1 MTIDRSVPQGSILGP
16 VLFNVYID
24 DIVKKVKNVNVT
36 LFADDCCIL
45 YSDNNLNALMNV
57 VNDDLGCT
65 YEWTVANK
73 LSLNL
78 SKCHYMLFTRK
89 KVFLQMIFQLISI
102 MKVLKGFLQLIFW
115 VLSRITSSLG
125 EIMLIV
131 WSTK

>member
-1 MTIDRSVPQGSILGP
+1 MDFSGGDPQV
-16 VLFNVYID
+16 VLFSFDDVTDNVYID

-89 KVFLQMIFQLISI
+89 KSIHGNDFSININNEGIERVSSTNFLGII
-102 MKVLKGFLQLIFW
+102 
-115 VLSRITSSLG
+115 
-125 EIMLIV
+125 
-131 WSTK
+131 